1 MLKKLTVRDFKSLR
15 DVTVELPRLAV
26 LFGPNAAGKSNLLDA
41 IQALSW
47 IGNARTLF
55 DALGEPLPWTSIEPA
70 ETSALSRLSSTTF
83 ESDCAEHQGGRR

>member
-47 IGNARTLF
+47 IPGY
-55 DALGEPLPWTSIEPA
+55 
-70 ETSALSRLSSTTF
+70 SRSSPKV
-83 ESDCAEHQGGRR
+83 G